1 MEQKKSEKEELK
13 AKFDNNNATM
23 ADVQAVVEF
32 CKKNIDT
39 MDLRNETDEFLCQ
52 MATIHLMKYKI
63 GRFDRSEAIYLT
75 KFFAK
80 YNVNIYEKTGLL
92 SEQVDI
98 SVLENE
104 EYEKTKGKSQAV
116 CLDKAE
122 DGQEITYSA
131 KVVEQLMSNDPIKF
145 RRGLQTIVHE
155 VVHAT
160 QNSLMSKENLE
171 NTSAANIEQGYLMAL
186 ETVTRRRMP
195 KFYND
200 NYSYLIK
207 ENSAEANGLK
217 MAMQMLR
224 IYQPKVYELFD
235 EKETEETIEAYTRK
249 AQTSDRNLGKGKIRC
264 KRCTYDNGVYS

>member
-13 AKFDNNNATM
+13 AKFDNNATM
-23 ADVQAVVEF
+23 ADVQAIVEF

-63 GRFDRSEAIYLT
+63 GRFDKSEAIYLT

-160 QNSLMSKENLE
+160 QNSLMSKEDLE

-217 MAMQMLR
+217 MAMQMLK